1 MGYQRLMLLQSRCLR
16 HIEHL
21 FHLVRGLNRTVLIR
35 IFLSG
40 FQKVD
45 GANPFL
51 DVNTS
56 VLPGSKV
63 CQLRRIRTLMGNQQ
77 RITGRIPVKLRLN
90 IQKRLKLLTAADC
103 RDRCIVNHLI
113 DNFALLTFLFC
124 PFFLI
129 KRFSIA
135 VLNQTVIVFHAQR
148 SFLFLRFFFGA

>member
-1 MGYQRLMLLQSRCLR
+1 MGYQRFMLPQSRCLR

-21 FHLVRGLNRTVLIR
+21 FHLVRGFYRTVRIR

-45 GANPFL
+45 GASPFL
-51 DVNTS
+51 DENTS

-63 CQLRRIRTLMGNQQ
+63 CQLRRIRTLMDNQQ

-103 RDRCIVNHLI
+103 RNRCIVNHLI
-113 DNFALLTFLFC
+113 DNFALLTFLCC
-124 PFFLI
+124 PLFLI